1 MSIQEKKAVFNIISS
16 VLIIGGFLYYTF
28 VMHAAENLPL
38 QDDVQF
44 WAKFMLTFMVV
55 TIVLKIIIH
64 IFFHIFLTM
73 AHKDEDVEF
82 EDEYDKRIEM
92 KSDRN
97 GNYFFMVGFV
107 CSFIP
112 VAMGEPVYWMFL
124 IMLISGFTGGTLGDL
139 WKLYYYR
146 RGL

>member
-1 MSIQEKKAVFNIISS
+1 MSLQEKKAFFNIISS
-16 VLIIGGFLYYTF
+16 VLIIGGFIYYTF
-28 VMHAAENLPL
+28 GIKSDLNLPL

-44 WAKFMLTFMVV
+44 WAQFMLTFIVT
-55 TIVLKIIIH
+55 TIVLKIIVH
-64 IFFHIFLTM
+64 IFFHIYLTI

-82 EDEYDKRIEM
+82 EDEYDKQIEM

-97 GNYFFMVGFV
+97 GNYFFILGFI

-124 IMLISGFTGGTLGDL
+124 ILLISGFTGGTLGDV
-139 WKLYYYR
+139 WKIYYYR

>member
-1 MSIQEKKAVFNIISS
+1 MSLQEKKAVFNIISS
-16 VLIIGGFLYYTF
+16 FLIIGGYIYYTF
-28 VMHAAENLPL
+28 GIHAAENLPL

-44 WAKFMLTFMVV
+44 WAKFILTFMVV

-64 IFFHIFLTM
+64 ILFHIFLTVT
-73 AHKDEDVEF
+73 HKDEDVDF
-82 EDEYDKRIEM
+82 QDEYDKQIEM

-97 GNYFFMVGFV
+97 GNYFFIIGFI

-112 VAMGEPVYWMFL
+112 VAMGEPVYYMFI
-124 IMLISGFTGGTLGDL
+124 IMFISGFTGGTLGDL
-139 WKLYYYR
+139 WKIYYYR

>member
-1 MSIQEKKAVFNIISS
+1 MSLQEKKAIFNIITSL
-16 VLIIGGFLYYTF
+16 LIVGGFVYYTF
-28 VMHAAENLPL
+28 GLHAAENLPL

-55 TIVLKIIIH
+55 TIVFKIAIH
-64 IFFHIFLTM
+64 IIFHIFLAAT
-73 AHKDEDVEF
+73 HKDEEIDF

-92 KSDRN
+92 QSDRN
-97 GNYFFMVGFV
+97 GNYFFIVGFI

-112 VAMGEPVYWMFL
+112 VAMGEPVYWMFI
-124 IMLISGFTGGTLGDL
+124 IMLISGMVGGTLGDV
-139 WKLYYYR
+139 WKIYYYR